1 MKKLQIIF
9 LIISVFVCSV
19 TLLYAEN
26 IKGKEATMEKELMCV
41 INVMAYGYSV
51 KVFINSVDIRIKGG
65 KSESAR
71 LFGKEHSM
79 AQQLP
84 EDMKYLVCLK
94 AGENEIILEYQRM
107 KDDDSTGLTVELKSE
122 EQFTSE
128 ESLISFSED
137 PDKNGEPKSITKKFN
152 L

>member
-1 MKKLQIIF
+1 
-9 LIISVFVCSV
+9 
-19 TLLYAEN
+19 
-26 IKGKEATMEKELMCV
+26 MEKELMCV

-137 PDKNGEPKSITKKFN
+137 ALQPSTNYQMSTRFN

>member
-1 MKKLQIIF
+1 
-9 LIISVFVCSV
+9 
-19 TLLYAEN
+19 
-26 IKGKEATMEKELMCV
+26 MEKELMCV

-137 PDKNGEPKSITKKFN
+137 PDKNGETKSITKKFN